1 MQSEQS
7 IEQLGLQLQTLAR
20 KAFPESSGKEF
31 DRLLKGRFLQS
42 LLPKWQRKFQELYD
56 RARTL
61 E

>member
-31 DRLLKGRFLQS
+31 DRLLKGRFL
-42 LLPKWQRKFQELYD
+42 LPKWQRKFQELYD